1 MGKAMFY
8 HLTQNPLE
16 VTATNLLTRAYG
28 QGLRVAVRA
37 RDAARLDW
45 LDAALWLG
53 HKASFLPH
61 GLAGGPH
68 DAAQPILLTTQT
80 TSPNAARI
88 VMAIDSAEAQPEEVA
103 QLERLWVLFDGND
116 PDAVAHARLQ
126 WKAMAAAGV
135 LAEYWSEDSGRWE
148 MKAQT
153 ATQSS
158 SPDAR

>member
-37 RDAARLDW
+37 RDAARLEW

-88 VMAIDSAEAQPEEVA
+88 LPECGPDAAPVARACLWRA
-103 QLERLWVLFDGND
+103 QLLVTCTGWR
-116 PDAVAHARLQ
+116 
-126 WKAMAAAGV
+126 
-135 LAEYWSEDSGRWE
+135 
-148 MKAQT
+148 
-153 ATQSS
+153 
-158 SPDAR
+158 